1 MSKETSEAVYGAAQH
16 GSSGGADTYY
26 GIRESAST
34 ADGTTAERAVYA
46 NAGSGTA
53 WFAVAEKSASLD
65 RSGTATPTGRDGS
78 RAGFALRS
86 D

>member
-1 MSKETSEAVYGAAQH
+1 MSKETNEAVYGAAQH
-16 GSSGGADTYY
+16 GTSGSADTYY
-26 GIRESAST
+26 GIREAAST
-34 ADGTTAERAVYA
+34 ADRTTAERAVYA

-53 WFAVAEKSASLD
+53 WFAAAEKAASLD
-65 RSGTATPTGRDGS
+65 HAGTVTPTGRDGS